1 MSKIYVDEIAPK
13 TSGNKV
19 LMPQGGI
26 IQHQYTMFTGTNT
39 VTCTTATD
47 IVVTDLTV
55 NITPQ
60 STDSIIKLEGM
71 VNGEWNNNAGIYQTV
86 LFFYR
91 DTTKLS
97 APTAGN
103 RNVGVSLFFSSFNST
118 DTASTAEGSAAFQY
132 YDTPNT
138 TSQITYKI
146 GMHTS
151 QGGNPILYLNRTV
164 TDTDSDAF
172 ERFISLISATEIAG

>member
-1 MSKIYVDEIAPK
+1 MALSKITNGGVAA
-13 TSGNKV
+13 SGI
-19 LMPQGGI
+19 PSGGI
-26 IQHQYTMFTGTNT
+26 IQVQRTQFTGTNS
-39 VTCTTATD
+39 VTCTTGTD
-47 IVVTDLTV
+47 IVMTDLTV

-60 STDSIIKLEGM
+60 SASSVIKLEGM
-71 VNGEWNNNAGIYQTV
+71 VNGEWDNNAGIYQTV
-86 LFFYR
+86 LFFFR

-103 RNVGVSLFFSSFNST
+103 RNVGVSLFFSSFNSA
-118 DTASTAEGSAAFQY
+118 DTSSTAEGSAAFQY

-172 ERFISLISATEIAG
+172 ERFISFISATEIAG

>member
-1 MSKIYVDEIAPK
+1 MALSKITNGGVAA
-13 TSGNKV
+13 SGI
-19 LMPQGGI
+19 PSGGI
-26 IQHQYTMFTGTNT
+26 IQVQRTMFTSTNT

-86 LFFYR
+86 LFFFR

-97 APTAGN
+97 SPTAGN
-103 RNVGVSLFFSSFNST
+103 RNVGISSFFSSFNSS
-118 DTASTAEGSAAFQY
+118 DTSSTAEGSATFQY

-151 QGGNPILYLNRTV
+151 QGSNPILYLNRTV
-164 TDTDSDAF
+164 SDTDSNAF